1 MAEAPLARSPMVDR
15 ILQSGSLAS
24 STSSTIGFQ
33 MTDFQRKPFSQETGR
48 ELPVLFDTAN
58 LSGLYPFATASAH
71 HCNRFLRHINAV
83 ASGFAGRRVPARQ
96 VEPR

>member
-1 MAEAPLARSPMVDR
+1 MAEAPLARSPMVDW
-15 ILQSGSLAS
+15 ILQSRSLAS

-33 MTDFQRKPFSQETGR
+33 MTSFQRKPFSREAGC

-71 HCNRFLRHINAV
+71 LCNGFLRHINAV
-83 ASGFAGRRVPARQ
+83 ASGFAGRRVLARQ
-96 VEPR
+96 VESR